1 MKNTMVSLLLGLLV
15 LGCAHQHAGVAD
27 TQPGPMIDPGTPVAR
42 PPVASPGPSFRERMA
57 ARMAG
62 QNPYQVQAEIELKR
76 QQQAYL
82 HTLTELNRLKAHQ
95 ALNQRTNVL
104 QLGMAAEQVKAVWG
118 NPLQTQFIADKTIWQ
133 YSLNQTYRPPMY
145 YYLIFD
151 GSPLSLK
158 GWYTD

>member
-27 TQPGPMIDPGTPVAR
+27 TQPGPMIDPGTPVPR
-42 PPVASPGPSFRERMA
+42 RPGPSYSESLTAFMT
-57 ARMAG
+57 G

-118 NPLQTQFIADKTIWQ
+118 NPIQTQFIADKTIWQ
-133 YSLNQTYRPPMY
+133 YALNQTNRPPMY

-151 GSPLSLK
+151 GNPLSLK